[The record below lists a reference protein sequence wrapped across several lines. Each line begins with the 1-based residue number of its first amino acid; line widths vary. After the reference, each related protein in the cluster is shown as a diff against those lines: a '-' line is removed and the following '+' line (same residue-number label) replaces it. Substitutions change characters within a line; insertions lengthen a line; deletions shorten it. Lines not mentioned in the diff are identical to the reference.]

1 LGPKNVA
8 SAESTFPKTPTVPR
22 APVPEDTGE
31 LSAADRPQAA
41 SSPEPVEMP
50 WSLVEELGR
59 LLGQALAADI
69 RQFPNL
75 AELRTSPA

>member
-1 LGPKNVA
+1 M
-8 SAESTFPKTPTVPR
+8 TRFPKPPTVPG
-22 APVPEDTGE
+22 ASVPEDTGE
-31 LSAADRPQAA
+31 LEAADRPQCAY
-41 SSPEPVEMP
+41 SPEPVEMP
-50 WSLVEELGR
+50 RSLIEELGR